1 MFPQCRKTR
10 SWTSRS
16 DVATIRTR
24 RQRHRRPGR
33 PLPTS
38 DSSTTRSRQR
48 APRAVTQLFQRKHPF
63 HPLARGRK
71 LPGRKHVYICVL
83 TNLCLF
89 MRVAFHA
96 TLYIRSIF
104 EGFRKLLFLL
114 QAMRTPPGP
123 VHLDAAIRQA
133 ARKAVVLVLR
143 AVAEIIGKAERG
155 QDQHGVNRAPAP
167 VDRAGRPRLFLL
179 RFSSLL

>member
-48 APRAVTQLFQRKHPF
+48 APRAVTQLFQAEHPF
-63 HPLARGRK
+63 HSLARGRK
-71 LPGRKHVYICVL
+71 LPGRKHVYICIF

-96 TLYIRSIF
+96 ALYIRSIF
-104 EGFRKLLFLL
+104 EGFCKFFFLL
-114 QAMRTPPGP
+114 QTMRTPPGP
-123 VHLDAAIRQA
+123 IHLDAAVCQA
-133 ARKAVVLVLR
+133 ARKPIVLVLR
-143 AVAEIIGKAERG
+143 AVAKIISQAERG
-155 QDQHGVNRAPAP
+155 HDQQGNRPP
-167 VDRAGRPRLFLL
+167 GSVPRNAVALC
-179 RFSSLL
+179 